1 MIHPNKDQ
9 TDSFQAP
16 INLQV
21 MMHSQRTTNLL
32 KIVSQIYLEKEHKNK
47 RFLRDSSNPLWK
59 TNQLNI
65 MKEFSK
71 KIKLIWE
78 RETEI
83 SKRESESKLI
93 LLRLIMQNHNAL
105 YLYKEDAG
113 INK

>member
-1 MIHPNKDQ
+1 M
-9 TDSFQAP
+9 
-16 INLQV
+16 
-21 MMHSQRTTNLL
+21 
-32 KIVSQIYLEKEHKNK
+32 KNK
-47 RFLRDSSNPLWK
+47 SIEYNEGIL
-59 TNQLNI
+59 
-65 MKEFSK
+65 K

-83 SKRESESKLI
+83 SKKESESKLI